1 MKKFLGTSE
10 YISLLSTKTVL
21 YSAVNFG
28 WSLKNSVSICLADFS
43 TSFST
48 DSLSSSFATLTSVS
62 ALSSSP
68 SATSVSSDSSSS
80 ATSVSSDSSSSV
92 AAVSSSS
99 GSSGFYAV

>member
-21 YSAVNFG
+21 YAAVNCG

-62 ALSSSP
+62 ALSSP
-68 SATSVSSDSSSS
+68 SATSVS
-80 ATSVSSDSSSSV
+80 
-92 AAVSSSS
+92 
-99 GSSGFYAV
+99 